1 MRPCSRLPFYQAS
14 LGAKSAPAE
23 TAQAGGAAGATRR
36 PQGTHGARLTFSK
49 ETEERAESAATAMS
63 REDTQDRAAAE
74 GGAESRPVPHREP
87 APLAA
92 QVSFHTVLLPST
104 SSGCQHP

>member
-14 LGAKSAPAE
+14 LGAKNAPAE

-49 ETEERAESAATAMS
+49 ETEERAESAATAAQADGRKQRGQAHVS
-63 REDTQDRAAAE
+63 RLEVAATNGIGE
-74 GGAESRPVPHREP
+74 NDIELICV
-87 APLAA
+87 L
-92 QVSFHTVLLPST
+92 VSP
-104 SSGCQHP
+104 

>member
-49 ETEERAESAATAMS
+49 EIEERADSAATQQ
-63 REDTQDRAAAE
+63 RKQTGGRQRTWDVNAE
-74 GGAESRPVPHREP
+74 M
-87 APLAA
+87 
-92 QVSFHTVLLPST
+92 T
-104 SSGCQHP
+104 SS